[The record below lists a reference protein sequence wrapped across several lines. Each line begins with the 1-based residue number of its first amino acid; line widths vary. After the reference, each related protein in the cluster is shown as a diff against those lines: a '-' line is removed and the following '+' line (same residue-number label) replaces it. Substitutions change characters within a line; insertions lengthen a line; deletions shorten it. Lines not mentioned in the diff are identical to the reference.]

1 MILRIEFIKAYIDY
15 LLIITKG
22 NWSNNLNTLKL
33 VLKKIRENGL
43 KCNIKKS
50 FFGQMDMEYLGLWV
64 TRTGIRPV
72 DKN

>member
-22 NWSNNLNTLKL
+22 NWSNNLNTLEL
-33 VLKKIRENGL
+33 VLKKLRENGL
-43 KCNIKKS
+43 KYNIKKS

-72 DKN
+72 NKN